1 MTPQFFEGKPYS
13 NGKYPDYLSDEEII
27 RYRARVAQYMN
38 AKEDSVYLSIASDMA
53 RLVEAKQS
61 QYGDS
66 FGNSHKVLEALY
78 PNGISVEQYKDLL
91 AIIRIVDKLFRLS
104 KGDQGE
110 ESAWK
115 DIMGYALLSAVREYR
130 DNK

>member
-1 MTPQFFEGKPYS
+1 MPPLVSITEMIPNNQSTY
-13 NGKYPDYLSDEEII
+13 EEIAHEI
-27 RYRARVAQYMN
+27 
-38 AKEDSVYLSIASDMA
+38 AK
-53 RLVEAKQS
+53 LVERKQM

-104 KGDQGE
+104 KGNQGE

-130 DNK
+130 DNKQPKTI